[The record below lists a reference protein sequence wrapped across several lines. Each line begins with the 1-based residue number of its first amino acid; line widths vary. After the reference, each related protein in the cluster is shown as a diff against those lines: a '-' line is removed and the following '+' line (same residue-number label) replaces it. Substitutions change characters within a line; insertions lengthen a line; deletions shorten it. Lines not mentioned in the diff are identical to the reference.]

1 MVAPRV
7 LNATDQRRMHT
18 ASLEVKEQF
27 SGVYS
32 LWIVVN
38 HHQVW
43 RLVVSACADNPLH
56 TGEVFFYVV
65 YLVIRQ
71 GFIDMNHSISIKTDH
86 LLHPPCHCVKF
97 EVRTDGWEYNVL
109 MSH

>member
-1 MVAPRV
+1 
-7 LNATDQRRMHT
+7 
-18 ASLEVKEQF
+18 
-27 SGVYS
+27 
-32 LWIVVN
+32 
-38 HHQVW
+38 
-43 RLVVSACADNPLH
+43 
-56 TGEVFFYVV
+56 VV